1 MNLNEAFPI
10 VNIGIL
16 LTKAAGTYKRRTAVV
31 CGSSELTYDEFNS
44 RSEALGSALRR
55 LGLGKGDKVAI
66 LQHNCPQFLESLYAS
81 FKAGLVAVPLN
92 VRLHPNELAYIIGHS
107 EARAVIFSEEFRET
121 LDSVS
126 RVVDLSNTALVCVSN
141 PGKGMLDYE
150 KLVGEGRTGR
160 HMEEASLDDIAWLF
174 YTSGT
179 TGKPKGAMLTHRNLL
194 SMTMNFLADVYAP
207 TADDKAL
214 HQAPLAHGSGLYSIP
229 LTAKGATSIISTSR
243 SFDPPSLLSTI
254 QGKKVTVIPF
264 LTPTM
269 IKMLLIYPQNSEY
282 DASSLKCVVYG
293 GSPMYEEDL
302 KAAIARFGPVF
313 AQIYGQGEAP
323 MTITYLPKEWH
334 MRNASPGAKTL
345 ISAGIARTDI
355 SVKIFDENDAELSPG
370 SMGEIVVEGD
380 VVMKGYWKD
389 PKATSETLRGGWLHT
404 GDLGYLDE
412 DRYLFI
418 MDRKKDLIKSGGS
431 NIYPREVEEA
441 LLRHPAVQEV
451 AVFGVPD
458 PVWGESV
465 KAMVVRK
472 PGSEASE
479 ADLIDFCKE
488 EIASYK
494 KPKSV
499 EFIDSIPKN
508 AFGKVLKR
516 ELRDKYWTGLA
527 RKV

>member
-1 MNLNEAFPI
+1 MNLG
-10 VNIGIL
+10 VL
-16 LTKAAGTYKRRTAVV
+16 LTKVASTYKRRTAVAY
-31 CGSSELTYDEFNS
+31 GSSELTYEQFNS
-44 RSEALGSALRR
+44 RSESLGSALRR

-81 FKAGLVAVPLN
+81 FKAGLVVVPLN
-92 VRLHPNELAYIIGHS
+92 VRLHPNELAFIIGHS
-107 EARAVIFSEEFRET
+107 EAKAVIFSEGFKET

-126 RVVDLSNTALVCVSN
+126 RAVDFSNTPLVCVSN
-141 PGKGMLDYE
+141 PSKGMLDYE
-150 KLVGEGRTGR
+150 KLVGEGPTERPL
-160 HMEEASLDDIAWLF
+160 EEASLDDIAWLF

-179 TGKPKGAMLTHRNLL
+179 TGRPKGAMLTHRNLL

-207 TADDKAL
+207 TADDIAL

-229 LTAKGATSIISTSR
+229 LTAKGVSSIISASK
-243 SFDPPSLLSTI
+243 SFDPPTLLSTI
-254 QGKKVTVIPF
+254 QEKKVTVLPF

-269 IKMLLIYPQNSEY
+269 IKMLLIYPQNSAY
-282 DASSLKCVVYG
+282 DTSSLRCVVYG

-302 KAAIARFGPVF
+302 KAAMARFGPVF
-313 AQIYGQGEAP
+313 VQIYGQGEAP
-323 MTITYLPKEWH
+323 MTITYLPNEWH
-334 MRNASPGAKTL
+334 MGNAAGPRAKAL
-345 ISAGIARTDI
+345 ISAGIARTDVR
-355 SVKIFDENDAELSPG
+355 VKIFDENDAELSPG

-412 DRYLFI
+412 DGYLFI
-418 MDRKKDLIKSGGS
+418 MDRKKDMIKSGGA

-472 PGSEASE
+472 PGSQASE

-488 EIASYK
+488 QIASYK

-499 EFIDSIPKN
+499 EFTDSIPKN

-516 ELRDKYWTGLA
+516 ELRDKYWAGLA
-527 RKV
+527 SKV

>member
-1 MNLNEAFPI
+1 MRLSAI

-16 LTKAAGTYKRRTAVV
+16 LTKAASTYRHRTALAYR
-31 CGSSELTYDEFNS
+31 SSELTYEEFNS

-55 LGLGKGDKVAI
+55 LGLRKGDRVAI

-81 FKAGLVAVPLN
+81 FKAGLVVVPLN

-107 EARAVIFSEEFRET
+107 ETKAVMFSEEFKET

-126 RVVDLSNTALVCVSN
+126 KAVDLGNTTLVCVSN
-141 PGKGMLDYE
+141 PAKGMLDYE
-150 KLVGEGRTGR
+150 KLVGEGRTER
-160 HMEEASLDDIAWLF
+160 PMEEASLDDIAWLF

-179 TGKPKGAMLTHRNLL
+179 TGRPKGAMLTHRNLL

-207 TADDKAL
+207 TTDDRAL

-229 LTAKGATSIISTSR
+229 LTARGALSIISASK

-254 QGKKVTVIPF
+254 QEKKVTVIPF

-302 KAAIARFGPVF
+302 KAAIVRFGPVF

-334 MRNASPGAKTL
+334 MGNAANPGAKTL
-345 ISAGIARTDI
+345 ISAGIARTDVR
-355 SVKIFDENDAELSPG
+355 VKIFDENDTELSPG

-412 DRYLFI
+412 DGYLFI

-458 PVWGESV
+458 QVWGESV

-472 PGSEASE
+472 PGSQASE
-479 ADLIDFCKE
+479 AELIEFCKQQ
-488 EIASYK
+488 IASYK

-516 ELRDKYWTGLA
+516 ELRDKYWAGLA
-527 RKV
+527 KKV